1 MSNNKKK
8 INFMTCSVATFYQY
22 SSNFTKLEQ
31 REHEQRELCPCC
43 GKPRYSYDDARHT
56 INKIKTGK
64 ENRSHK
70 RIFLRI
76 YLCSDGWWHLTSSK
90 TEKNHRKLEYCA

>member
-31 REHEQRELCPCC
+31 RDHEDREQCPCC
-43 GKPRYSYDDARHT
+43 GKPRYSYADAMHT
-56 INKIKTGK
+56 MKSIKTGK
-64 ENRSHK
+64 ENRSRG
-70 RIFLRI
+70 RIFLRA
-76 YLCSDGWWHLTSSK
+76 YKCNGWYHLTSSK
-90 TEKNHRKLEYCA
+90 TEEGHRKMKYCA